1 MSLKTV
7 RANEM
12 GWFIVLGIIAI
23 IIFAIAIFRR
33 NTDRSG
39 IRDNIERA
47 ERIRKGIDQ
56 AGKSNSRIES
66 GLEELGK
73 VNKSAQGRV
82 EDISKHN
89 KAAKTG
95 IRSAIDI
102 LKNAK
107 KRQSD

>member
-1 MSLKTV
+1 
-7 RANEM
+7 M
-12 GWFIVLGIIAI
+12 GWFIVLGIIAV
-23 IIFAIAIFRR
+23 IIFAIAFLRGR
-33 NTDRSG
+33 SDRPG

-47 ERIRKGIDQ
+47 GRIGKGIDQ
-56 AGKSNSRIES
+56 AGESNSRIES
-66 GLEELGK
+66 GLEELGE
-73 VNKSAQGRV
+73 VNKSAQGWV
-82 EDISKHN
+82 ENISKHN